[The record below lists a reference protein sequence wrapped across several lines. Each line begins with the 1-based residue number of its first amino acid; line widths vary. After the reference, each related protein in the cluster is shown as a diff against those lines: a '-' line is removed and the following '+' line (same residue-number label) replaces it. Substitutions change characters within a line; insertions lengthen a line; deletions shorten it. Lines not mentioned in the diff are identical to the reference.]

1 VSEYIGVIHAHTT
14 ASDGR
19 ASFAEIVRAAREAR
33 LDFLITTDHN
43 CLPQDEA
50 GYRDGVLLIV
60 GQEVHDEAR
69 EPQVNHLLCV
79 GVTEDVTALAPS
91 PQRLV
96 DAVNAQGGLAFI
108 AHPVEFAPSY
118 TLEPAIPWVDWDVV
132 GIHGI
137 EIWNYMSEFKAHATG
152 LARGAQAAYWPTSVM
167 VGPFPEALARWDE
180 MLRHGPVVAIGGPD
194 AHGWKVRRGPLNPT
208 ILPYP
213 FLFRAVRAH
222 LLTADTLTGDFAHDR
237 RLVLAAL
244 RRGHV
249 FVAYD
254 ALGDATGFRFEAHD
268 RAGRVGM
275 GDTVAWHAG
284 LRLVV
289 RAPLAAELRLLCD
302 GVEVATEQGRS
313 LSFAPRQPGVYRVE
327 AYRRHAGRRRGWVFS
342 NPIYVQD
349 AAHDTFGGWQA

>member
-1 VSEYIGVIHAHTT
+1 MPEYIGVIHAHTT

-19 ASFAEIVRAAREAR
+19 ATFPEIVHAAREAR

-43 CLPQDEA
+43 CLPQGEA

-69 EPQVNHLLCV
+69 EPQVNHLLCI
-79 GVTEDVTALAPS
+79 GVTQDVSALAPS

-96 DAVNAQGGLAFI
+96 DAVNAQGGLTFI

-118 TLEPAIPWVDWDVV
+118 TLEPAIPWVDWGVS

-152 LARGAQAAYWPTSVM
+152 LARGAQAAYWPTSVI
-167 VGPFPEALARWDE
+167 VSPFPEALARWDD
-180 MLRHGPVVAIGGPD
+180 MLRRGPMVAIGGPD

-213 FLFRAVRAH
+213 FLFRAVRTH
-222 LLTADTLTGDFAHDR
+222 LVTEDALNGDFAHDQ

-254 ALGDATGFRFEAHD
+254 AIGDATGFRFEAHGRED
-268 RAGRVGM
+268 RVGM
-275 GDTVAWHAG
+275 GDAAVWRTG

-289 RAPLAAELRLLCD
+289 RSPLPADLRLLRD
-302 GVEVATEQGRS
+302 GVVVATTHGRS
-313 LSFAPRQPGVYRVE
+313 LSFAPHEAGVYRVE
-327 AYRRHAGRRRGWVFS
+327 AYRSHAGQRRGWVFS
-342 NPIYVQD
+342 NPIYLYG
-349 AAHDTFGGWQA
+349 AAEATFEGDQA